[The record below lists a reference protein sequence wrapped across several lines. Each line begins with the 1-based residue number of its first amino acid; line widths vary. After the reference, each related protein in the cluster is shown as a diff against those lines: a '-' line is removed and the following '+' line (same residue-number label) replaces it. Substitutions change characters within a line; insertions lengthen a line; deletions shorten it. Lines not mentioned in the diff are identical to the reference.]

1 MWTDDLDF
9 VESCDFYRSLSN
21 FDSIDSIGAYAATNT
36 IVYMKAPSTWLLR
49 VGHGCFI
56 GDSAS
61 WSSVYLGI
69 PNSKVEVVSLPVA
82 ELVTKL
88 TQSLQRFVNNC
99 CVTPREGDSW
109 EHHTK
114 PKLILVTSEKISL
127 QVLDNIVGEWTC
139 IEF

>member
-1 MWTDDLDF
+1 MDCPL
-9 VESCDFYRSLSN
+9 L
-21 FDSIDSIGAYAATNT
+21 
-36 IVYMKAPSTWLLR
+36 VYPAVRDCFGWFMDVLL
-49 VGHGCFI
+49 VTPPPGHLFI
-56 GDSAS
+56 
-61 WSSVYLGI
+61 WRY
-69 PNSKVEVVSLPVA
+69 PHSKVEVVSLPVA